1 MASNG
6 LLEVW
11 GWKKR
16 QEIEKTNYRYIK
28 WVMVLE
34 KDILGYMIREEG
46 ERDKLKGRVRLRA

>member
-16 QEIEKTNYRYIK
+16 QEIEKTNDRYIK

-46 ERDKLKGRVRLRA
+46 ERDKLKGRVRLRT